1 MTENIAERV
10 LVLRDEVLETVETGE
25 TDPPGAEIFDA
36 IVRALGADDPTSAGL
51 DLALHDAVSRRLAWG
66 EGEDVVLTSSD
77 QICQRLLAACQRSFH
92 DPDSELR
99 VIEVATEVVCAASR
113 IVAQAAISR
122 AGRERAAF
130 LREEL
135 AQRRLE
141 DALRR
146 QREELSWLEG
156 QKKKEKSS

>member
-1 MTENIAERV
+1 MNENLAERV
-10 LVLRDEVLETVETGE
+10 LVLRDEVLETAEVGE
-25 TDPPGAEIFDA
+25 TDPPGSEIFDA
-36 IVRALGADDPTSAGL
+36 IVRALSADDPTNAGL

-66 EGEDVVLTSSD
+66 EGEDIVLASTD
-77 QICQRLLAACQRSFH
+77 QICQRLLSACQRAFH
-92 DPDSELR
+92 DPDAEML

-122 AGRERAAF
+122 AGRERAAY
-130 LREEL
+130 LREDL

-146 QREELSWLEG
+146 QREELAWLG
-156 QKKKEKSS
+156 GKERL

>member
-1 MTENIAERV
+1 MTESIAERV
-10 LVLRDEVLETVETGE
+10 MVLRDEVLETAEMGE
-25 TDPPGAEIFDA
+25 TDPPGSEIFDS
-36 IVRALGADDPTSAGL
+36 IVRALGSNDPASAGL

-66 EGEDVVLTSSD
+66 EGEDAVLASTD
-77 QICQRLLAACQRSFH
+77 QICQRLLSACQRALQ
-92 DPDSELR
+92 DPADEML

-122 AGRERAAF
+122 VGRERAAY
-130 LREEL
+130 LREDL

-146 QREELSWLEG
+146 QREELTWFNN
-156 QKKKEKSS
+156 QNRDQD